1 MKKKIVNLS
10 NNKLVGII
18 LVLLCIL
25 LLVVMCISIS
35 KSIYNSR
42 ESNNE
47 YIDYLKNKLEEAS
60 ENNLEIVIYGGTVS
74 ENVDDTYK
82 DQLVT
87 DYTSYLNIVDYYGI
101 KKSLTED
108 EFVNYSYVLVIPEI
122 DDCSGT
128 INRVEIDNLSVNK
141 LDLNIKY
148 DGSCGVCAPTYEI
161 YFVPIS
167 KELNIRSI
175 NVTYNYIEEN
185 KNEYNCDDLN
195 NNENFI
201 DTDKPLIYLY
211 PETQMQVE
219 VKLGN
224 IKDVTTTYPKYEDNW
239 RVLANPNGNLI
250 DLKTGRN
257 LYGLYW
263 EGKRITDN
271 TNLTEGFVVK
281 KEDTISFLEE
291 KLAILGLN
299 EREANEFIIYWLP
312 QLEEN
317 NYNFIRFLSIEEINE
332 YMPLEISP
340 TPDTIIRVLMEFKGL
355 DERVEVK
362 EQKLETPKREGFVV
376 VEWGGSKLD

>member
-1 MKKKIVNLS
+1 MY
-10 NNKLVGII
+10 II
-18 LVLLCIL
+18 TCCCV
-25 LLVVMCISIS
+25 
-35 KSIYNSR
+35 
-42 ESNNE
+42 
-47 YIDYLKNKLEEAS
+47 
-60 ENNLEIVIYGGTVS
+60 
-74 ENVDDTYK
+74 
-82 DQLVT
+82 
-87 DYTSYLNIVDYYGI
+87 
-101 KKSLTED
+101 KKSLAED
-108 EFVNYSYVLVIPEI
+108 EFVNYSYILVMPEI
-122 DDCSGT
+122 ADCLGV
-128 INRVEIDNLSVNK
+128 INRVEIANLSENQ

-148 DGSCGVCAPTYEI
+148 DGSCGVCAKTKEI
-161 YFVPIS
+161 YFVPI
-167 KELNIRSI
+167 KKDLNIRNI
-175 NVTYNYIEEN
+175 NVNYNYIEEN
-185 KNEYNCDDLN
+185 KNEYNCND
-195 NNENFI
+195 EII

-211 PETQMQVE
+211 PETKMQVE

-224 IKDVTTTYPKYEDNW
+224 IKDVTTTYPKYEDSW
-239 RVLANPNGNLI
+239 HILANPNGNLI

-271 TNLTEGFVVK
+271 TNLTEGFVIK

-291 KLAILGLN
+291 KLAMLGLN